1 MLFKIAFRNILRNGR
16 RSLMTT
22 SAIAVGTIA
31 LLIFGEYV
39 ADIVRG
45 YQTNV
50 VETSGH
56 MEVFAKGYFDFGS
69 ANPAGYSISGYKS
82 IIRLIENDPALKPML
97 TVVTPTVTTFGVAG
111 DSAGDASR
119 NFWGIGYVPSGQARM
134 RKWRDYGFTAVGRD
148 LPLTD
153 DDATHGIV
161 GVGLARMLGLCA
173 PLKIAD
179 CPAPPGSKSKDAA
192 SGGKDAESFG
202 EPTINLL
209 AATAEGAPNIVSM
222 KVREARSQGVKEFDD
237 IYVAMNIKLAQRLL
251 YGRDDTK
258 AVGIVIQLQHTADI
272 PKARARLNALF
283 KQHGLDLEVR
293 DFYELVPR
301 YMQAIGLFYAIFGF
315 IAIVIGIIVLFT
327 VVNTMSMSVMERTNE
342 IGTVRAM
349 GVRRSG
355 IRRQFLI
362 EGSMLGAIGTTA
374 GIIVAATFSQWFNSL
389 GLTWVPPGDTSPIA
403 LHLLTTGIL
412 GLQLSVWFALVVL
425 AMIAALIPANR
436 AARLPVVDALR
447 HV

>member
-22 SAIAVGTIA
+22 SAVAVGTIA
-31 LLIFGEYV
+31 LLVFGEYV
-39 ADIVRG
+39 GNIVRG

-56 MEVFAKGYFDFGS
+56 LAVFHKGYFDFGS
-69 ANPAGYSISGYKS
+69 ANPAGYSISAYKS
-82 IIRLIENDPALKPML
+82 VIHRIENDPELKPML
-97 TVVTPTVTTFGVAG
+97 TVVTPTATMFGVAG
-111 DSAGDASR
+111 NSAGDASR
-119 NFWGIGYVPSGQARM
+119 TYWGIGFVPSDQARM
-134 RKWRDYGFTAVGRD
+134 RRWRDYGFTASHADTGLKD
-148 LPLTD
+148 GDETQ
-153 DDATHGIV
+153 GIV

-179 CPAPPGSKSKDAA
+179 CPTPPKSDAA
-192 SGGKDAESFG
+192 AKDKAPGEKVGGL
-202 EPTINLL
+202 PTINLL
-209 AATAEGAPNIVSM
+209 AATSGGAPNIVSM
-222 KVREARSQGVKEFDD
+222 KVIEARSQGVKELDD
-237 IYVAMNIKLAQRLL
+237 MYVAMNIKLAQRLL
-251 YGRDDTK
+251 YGRDEPK
-258 AVGIVIQLQHTADI
+258 AVSIVIQLQHTADI
-272 PKARARLNALF
+272 PKARARLDALF

-301 YMQAIGLFYAIFGF
+301 YMQAIGLFDAIFSF
-315 IAIVIGIIVLFT
+315 IAVVIGIIVLFT

-362 EGSMLGAIGTTA
+362 EGSMLGAIGTTV
-374 GIIVAATFSQWFNSL
+374 GVIVAAIFSEWFNSL
-389 GLTWVPPGDTSPIA
+389 GLTWVPPGDISPIP

-412 GLQLSVWFALVVL
+412 ELQLSVWLALVML